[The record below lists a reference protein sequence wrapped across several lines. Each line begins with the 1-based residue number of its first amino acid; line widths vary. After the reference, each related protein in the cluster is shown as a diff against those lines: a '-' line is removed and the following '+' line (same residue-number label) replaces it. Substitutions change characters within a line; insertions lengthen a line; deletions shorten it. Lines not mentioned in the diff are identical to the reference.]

1 MVNNIS
7 PTHTVQVTV
16 LIGGRPFLLKVS
28 ATDEGTVHRLA
39 QEINQKVAAI
49 QAGNPSRDKQD
60 CLSLALLMY
69 AVDLHRA
76 VGSPAQDAVPSQ
88 SAGL

>member
-1 MVNNIS
+1 MVKDIS

-28 ATDEGTVHRLA
+28 AADEATVHRLA

-49 QAGNPSRDKQD
+49 QTGNPSRDKQD

-69 AVDLHRA
+69 AVELHRA
-76 VGSPAQDAVPSQ
+76 VGSPVQDTVPSQ
-88 SAGL
+88 GQGL